1 MFVQIGA
8 AMWYV
13 HIGKGMGEAN
23 DVCVDG
29 YVDGC
34 ITKKSMGE
42 A

>member
-13 HIGKGMGEAN
+13 HIGKGMGGAN
-23 DVCVDG
+23 DVC
-29 YVDGC
+29 VDGC
-34 ITKKSMGE
+34 ITKKSVGE